1 MMKKTKYLIIG
12 GGMAADSAVRGIRSI
27 DQEASIS
34 LISNESV
41 PPYNRPPLSKGLW
54 EGKSIEKIW
63 RHTEKQHVDISLDTE
78 IVNLNLSSKSVS
90 DNLGNEILFEKV
102 LLVTGTSPRKFP
114 FGGDSINY
122 LRYLKDFENLKLV
135 VDQKDR
141 FTVIGGGFIGSEIAA
156 SLSLLGKRVTII
168 FPERWMN
175 QRIFPAEIS
184 SHIHDVFI
192 QHDVN
197 IMAGISVTGLEE
209 QGEEK
214 IVHLNTKEG
223 ISQNLISDGVIAGLG
238 VIPNT
243 KLAQDAGLAVENGIR
258 VNSHFQTENAYV
270 FSAGDVA
277 NYPDY
282 YLKKNRRV
290 EHEDHANM
298 SGMLAG
304 KNMTGAGQSYEY
316 LPYFYSDLYDIGYEA
331 VGELDS
337 SFDVIIDWEEPFKKG
352 TLYYQRELKIV
363 GVLFWNNWGKLDKA
377 REIIL
382 KGKNFS
388 KNDLFGLIR

>member
-1 MMKKTKYLIIG
+1 MKKTQYLIIG
-12 GGMAADSAVRGIRSI
+12 GGMAADSAVHGIRSM

-34 LISNESV
+34 LISNESD

-54 EGKSIEKIW
+54 QGKSVEKIW
-63 RHTEKQHVDISLDTE
+63 RHTEKQQVDICLDTE
-78 IVNLNLSSKSVS
+78 IVNLNLLGKSVS
-90 DNLGNEILFEKV
+90 DNRGNEIHFEKV

-114 FGGDSINY
+114 FGGESINY
-122 LRYLKDFENLKLV
+122 LRYFKDFERLKLL
-135 VDQKDR
+135 VDQRDR
-141 FTVIGGGFIGSEIAA
+141 FTIVGGGFIGSEIAA
-156 SLSLLGKRVTII
+156 SLCLLGKKVTMI
-168 FPERWMN
+168 FPEKWMN
-175 QRIFPAEIS
+175 QRIFPMEIS
-184 SHIHDVFI
+184 SHIHNVFI

-197 IMAGISVTGLEE
+197 ILSGISVTGFEE

-214 IVHLNTKEG
+214 IIHLNTKAG
-223 ISQNLISDGVIAGLG
+223 VSQNLISDGVIAGLG

-243 KLAQDAGLAVENGIR
+243 KLAQDAGLAVENGIK
-258 VNSHFQTENAYV
+258 VNSQFQTENPDV

-298 SGMLAG
+298 SGILAG
-304 KNMTGAGQSYEY
+304 KNMTGTGLSYEY
-316 LPYFYSDLYDIGYEA
+316 LPYFYSDLFDIGYEA

-337 SFDVIIDWEEPFKKG
+337 NLDVTTDWIDSFKSG
-352 TLYYQRELKIV
+352 TFYYQRDSKIV

-382 KGKNFS
+382 ESKIFN
-388 KNDLFGLIR
+388 KNDLVSLIK

>member
-1 MMKKTKYLIIG
+1 MKKTKYLIIG

-54 EGKSIEKIW
+54 QGKSIEKIW
-63 RHTEKQHVDISLDTE
+63 RRTEKQQVDISLDTE
-78 IVNLNLSSKSVS
+78 IVNLNLSGKSAS
-90 DNLGNEILFEKV
+90 DNRGNEINFEKV

-122 LRYLKDFENLKLV
+122 LRYLKDFENLKKV

-141 FTVIGGGFIGSEIAA
+141 FTIIGGGFIGSEVAA
-156 SLSLLGKRVTII
+156 SLSLLGKKVTII
-168 FPERWMN
+168 FPENLIN
-175 QRIFPAEIS
+175 QRIFPVEIS

-192 QHDVN
+192 QHNVN
-197 IMAGISVTGLEE
+197 IMSGISVTGFEE

-223 ISQNLISDGVIAGLG
+223 ILQNLISDGVIAGLG

-243 KLAQDAGLAVENGIR
+243 KLAQDAGLAVENGII
-258 VNSHFQTENAYV
+258 VNLQFQTENPDV

-277 NYPDY
+277 NYPDF

-304 KNMTGAGQSYEY
+304 KNMTGAGLSYEY
-316 LPYFYSDLYDIGYEA
+316 LPYFYSDLFDIGYEA
-331 VGELDS
+331 VGDLDS
-337 SFDVIIDWEEPFKKG
+337 SLDVTIDWEEQFKKG
-352 TLYYQRELKIV
+352 TFYYQRDSKIV
-363 GVLFWNNWGKLDKA
+363 GILLWNIWGKLDKA

-382 KGKNFS
+382 ESRVFNKK
-388 KNDLFGLIR
+388 DLVGLIK

>member
-1 MMKKTKYLIIG
+1 LIDQLEKMMKKTKYLIIG

-78 IVNLNLSSKSVS
+78 IVNLDLSGKSVS

-168 FPERWMN
+168 FPERWMM
-175 QRIFPAEIS
+175 S
-184 SHIHDVFI
+184 
-192 QHDVN
+192 
-197 IMAGISVTGLEE
+197 GISVTGFEE

-304 KNMTGAGQSYEY
+304 KNMTCAGHSYEY